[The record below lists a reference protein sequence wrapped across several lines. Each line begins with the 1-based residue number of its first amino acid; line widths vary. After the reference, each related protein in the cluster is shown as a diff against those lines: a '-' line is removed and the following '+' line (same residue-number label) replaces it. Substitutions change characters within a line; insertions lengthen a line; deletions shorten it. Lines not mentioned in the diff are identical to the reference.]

1 MADTKKAKLNVLV
14 DFRKMDVKELEV
26 KIADLRKEL
35 VEQHRAHKAG
45 ELPSTAAIAKTRK
58 GIAKALTVLREK
70 AAVVPA
76 QKEEEK

>member
-1 MADTKKAKLNVLV
+1 MADAKKAKLNVLE
-14 DFRKMDVKELEV
+14 DFRKMDTQAIES

-35 VEQHRAHKAG
+35 VEQHRANKAG

-58 GIAKALTVLREK
+58 EIAKALTVLSEK
-70 AAVVPA
+70 AAVAPA